1 MKIVKFLGGLGN
13 QMFQYAFYK
22 ALKHK
27 FNAVKADTSGF
38 NNYHLH
44 NGLELEEIF
53 PIKLDIVSASV
64 AKLYNPDFNEWHHR
78 KLRRILGLKGAY
90 YQEQQEFYFDTEI
103 FKDVKKKYYW
113 GYWQNPLYFS
123 DVEDELR
130 KDFTF
135 RKSLD
140 TTNEE
145 RLIQMRTHES
155 IAVHIRRGDYIGH
168 ELLGNICDLNYYQ
181 QAINYIKE
189 HIQQPIFYFFSDDI
203 EWCKSNFKNLE
214 AVFIDGNIGVNNY
227 IDMQLMSNCKHQI
240 IANSSFSWWGAWLN
254 TNPNKMVIG
263 PKKWIHKNDE
273 KDIGILPSNWIK
285 I

>member
-53 PIKLDIVSASV
+53 PIKLAIVSASV
-64 AKLYNPDFNEWHHR
+64 AKLYNPDFNEWHNR

-90 YQEQQEFYFDTEI
+90 YQEQQEFFFDTDI

-140 TTNEE
+140 STNEE

-189 HIQQPIFYFFSDDI
+189 HVLQPIFYFFSDDI
-203 EWCKSNFKNLE
+203 EWCKSNFNNIE
-214 AVFIDGNIGVNNY
+214 AVFIDGNTGVNNC

-254 TNPNKMVIG
+254 TNQNKIVIA
-263 PKKWIHKNDE
+263 PKKWINNKNE
-273 KDIGILPSNWIK
+273 NAVGILPSKWIK

>member
-64 AKLYNPDFNEWHHR
+64 AKLYNPDFNEWHNR

-90 YQEQQEFYFDTEI
+90 YQEQQEFFFDTDI

-140 TTNEE
+140 TTNEK

-168 ELLGNICDLNYYQ
+168 ELLGNICNLNYYQ

-189 HIQQPIFYFFSDDI
+189 HVQQPIFYFFSDDI
-203 EWCKSNFKNLE
+203 EWCKSNFKNIE
-214 AVFIDGNIGVNNY
+214 AVFIDGNTGVNNY

-240 IANSSFSWWGAWLN
+240 IANSSFSWWSAWLN

-273 KDIGILPSNWIK
+273 KEIGILPSNWIK